1 MMNFRV
7 KISHITNYTISGKK
21 RKTDVI
27 DGRRLFRRVS
37 LQSLT
42 LVCRFQNF
50 DNDFSYVR

>member
-1 MMNFRV
+1 MMNFGV
-7 KISHITNYTISGKK
+7 KISQITNYTISKK
-21 RKTDVI
+21 TTKNDVI